1 MKQTFRLVHKEA
13 RSRATAAVTNA
24 PDEWVVTVSEPSRTL
39 DQNAAQWP
47 LLQAF
52 ADQQQLCING
62 KMEWATADDWKDIL
76 TATYKSEMRVA
87 VFEGRM
93 ILLGQRTSK
102 FGKKGFSEWLE
113 FLHAMAAQM
122 DVRLDYREAA

>member
-1 MKQTFRLVHKEA
+1 MKQTFRLVHSEA
-13 RSRATAAVTNA
+13 RARAASAVEKA
-24 PDEWVVTVSEPSRTL
+24 PDEWVVTVSEPNRSL
-39 DQNAAQWP
+39 EQNAAQWP

-52 ADQQQLCING
+52 ADQHQLCING

-76 TATYKSEMRVA
+76 TATYKADMRVA
-87 VFEGRM
+87 VFEDRM

-113 FLHAMAAQM
+113 YLHSMAAQM
-122 DVRLDYREAA
+122 DIDLNYRDAA